1 MIRAVENLSEVSA
14 VNSTFTVSVEFVEA
28 LSDAV
33 SACFVWL
40 SSDADNEFIEVNEA
54 ILGSVEVLEQN
65 GGLALRDVAAE
76 VLEAP
81 VELLLV
87 DESVVVCVYDLEA
100 AAERAHCVL
109 LLEEVTFYFIENLN
123 TTS

>member
-1 MIRAVENLSEVSA
+1 MIRAVENLSEVGG

-28 LSDAV
+28 LPDAV
-33 SACFVWL
+33 SASFVWL
-40 SSDADNEFIEVNEA
+40 SSDADNELIEVDEA

-65 GGLALRDVAAE
+65 GGLTLRDVAAE
-76 VLEAP
+76 VFEAP

-100 AAERAHCVL
+100 AAERAHRVPL
-109 LLEEVTFYFIENLN
+109 
-123 TTS
+123 